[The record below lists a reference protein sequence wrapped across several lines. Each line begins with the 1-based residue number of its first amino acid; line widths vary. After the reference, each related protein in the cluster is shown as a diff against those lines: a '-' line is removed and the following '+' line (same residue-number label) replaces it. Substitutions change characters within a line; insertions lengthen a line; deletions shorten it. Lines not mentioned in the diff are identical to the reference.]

1 MQLAF
6 EKYQGTGNDF
16 ILTDGRATEVIPG
29 EEQIKFLCDRHF
41 GIGAD
46 GFMIL
51 LPHGKHAFGMKY
63 YNADGRES
71 TMCGNGGR
79 CMIEYARSLGL
90 FGKQGTFLATD
101 GIHQGRI
108 LDNGMISLKMND
120 VVRVEPCLNGYYLDT
135 GSPHYVEFVT
145 DVSRLNVTEAGQ
157 KIRHHEAFKPAGTN
171 VNFAEIMGPGKLYVR
186 TFERGV
192 EAETLSCGTGVTASA
207 ISSVFYTGHRN
218 RNFTIETRG
227 GRLKISFSVN
237 REGIFQNVWL
247 TGPAI
252 HVFSG
257 TITV

>member
-16 ILTDGRATEVIPG
+16 ILTDGRGMKEIPG
-29 EEQIKFLCDRHF
+29 AEQIKFLCNRHF

-51 LPHGKHAFGMKY
+51 LPHRKHAFGMKY

-71 TMCGNGGR
+71 TLCGNGGR

-90 FGKQGTFLATD
+90 FGKQRTFLASD

-108 LDNGMISLKMND
+108 LDNGMISIKMND
-120 VVRVEPCLNGYYLDT
+120 VVRVQPCLNGYYLDT

-145 DVSRLNVTEAGQ
+145 GVSRLNVTEAGQ
-157 KIRHHEAFKPAGTN
+157 IIRHHEAFKPAGTN
-171 VNFAEIMGPGKLYVR
+171 VNFAEIMGPGKLFVR

-207 ISSVFYTGHRN
+207 ISSVLHTSQRN
-218 RNFTIETRG
+218 RNFTVETRG
-227 GRLKISFSVN
+227 GILKISFSVN
-237 REGIFQNVWL
+237 RKGIFQNIWL